1 MPPGRERERQTGK
14 GGENG
19 GILPRKP
26 EGCTKHPGRETVSE
40 TKRERPAQGGTMD
53 GGGRAQYLHELTFAL
68 RAIESRKRRNR
79 REVYCQAP
87 NEYGSQEEKEEE
99 EEEEESSWLCCE
111 LCGIGGLQ
119 ALHCVLAL
127 LFAVYNI
134 FTPTGTRVGPHGTS
148 SRPFRPSSSSARRHH
163 PPTSR

>member
-1 MPPGRERERQTGK
+1 MTRVPQSLGRDEKGGEKGEVPPCKPGSFTMPPGRERERQTGKGGEIGGVPPCKPESFTMPPGRERERQTGK

-26 EGCTKHPGRETVSE
+26 EGCTTHPERETVSE

-79 REVYCQAP
+79 R
-87 NEYGSQEEKEEE
+87 
-99 EEEEESSWLCCE
+99 
-111 LCGIGGLQ
+111 GL
-119 ALHCVLAL
+119 L
-127 LFAVYNI
+127 
-134 FTPTGTRVGPHGTS
+134 
-148 SRPFRPSSSSARRHH
+148 PS
-163 PPTSR
+163 TE